1 MSDRI
6 NAALGA
12 MHRQIN
18 NQQQMIDE
26 MRNLLSAAADTPS
39 YIDQIPGRRVP
50 YWAEENL
57 VIAASSTARV
67 EASHSVSADGPFV
80 CTGLAAFYQRTEG
93 PYAGPAG
100 PVTTVDSRI
109 AAVGQQHGAQYLF
122 DQPHAI
128 SGDFEII
135 DRGSDRQWQNR
146 PISSGLLATEVGGM
160 YVLPIANLFGTN
172 SSITLAFTPGFELPY
187 AGLVKM
193 ILCGYKIV
201 QGQNYQP

>member
-1 MSDRI
+1 MTKI

-12 MHRQIN
+12 LARKLDKQENEIG
-18 NQQQMIDE
+18 DL
-26 MRNLLSAAADTPS
+26 RALLSAAADTPQF
-39 YIDQIPGRRVP
+39 IDQLPGRRVP
-50 YWAEENL
+50 YFAEEEL
-57 VIAASSTARV
+57 TIAANSTARA
-67 EASHSVSADGPFV
+67 EAQHNVSADGPFV
-80 CTGLAAFYQRTEG
+80 CTGIAAFYKRTEG
-93 PYAGPAG
+93 PYKGIAG
-100 PVTTVDSRI
+100 PVTAVDARI
-109 AAVGQQHGAQYLF
+109 AEAGQNLGLAYVF

-146 PISSGLLATEVGGM
+146 PIASALLGVDVGGM

-172 SSITLAFTPGFELPY
+172 SSITMAFTPGIALPY
-187 AGLVKM
+187 AGVIQM